1 MFEVVLAT
9 MESKMRTVENL
20 DRAVEHLMRKMD
32 SIEQKI
38 ETKSNNI
45 LNRMDN
51 LGMKINSKLAILD
64 KSESSVTNINLRLDH
79 MSSILDAISNNPKEG
94 KTTKRHIKNGEEIKN
109 TPDDVEELF
118 VAQPSNRK
126 TKYVFLIGHSLFL
139 VDIIYFLRGY
149 FSKIYFYFLVCL
161 LQHQL
166 PIYLKR
172 CPLTKSK
179 ENDEDLD
186 VYTKSLMPWTM

>member
-1 MFEVVLAT
+1 MTKFLIYYFRDGHVLNMFEVVLAT

-38 ETKSNNI
+38 ETKSTNI

-51 LGMKINSKLAILD
+51 LGIKINSKLAILD
-64 KSESSVTNINLRLDH
+64 KSESSITNINLRLDH

-94 KTTKRHIKNGEEIKN
+94 KTTKRHIKNDEEIKN
-109 TPDDVEELF
+109 TPEDVEELF

-126 TKYVFLIGHSLFL
+126 TKYVILIGHIYSKWILIIRYFQRENILLF
-139 VDIIYFLRGY
+139 FQC
-149 FSKIYFYFLVCL
+149 FYCNAN
-161 LQHQL
+161 
-166 PIYLKR
+166 YLYIKKD
-172 CPLTKSK
+172 TH
-179 ENDEDLD
+179 
-186 VYTKSLMPWTM
+186 

>member
-38 ETKSNNI
+38 ETKSTDI

-51 LGMKINSKLAILD
+51 LGLKMNSKLAILD
-64 KSESSVTNINLRLDH
+64 KSESSITNINLRLDH

-94 KTTKRHIKNGEEIKN
+94 KTTKRHIKNDEEIKN
-109 TPDDVEELF
+109 TPEDVEELF

-126 TKYVFLIGHSLFL
+126 TKYVILIGHIYSKWILKVIRHFQRENILF
-139 VDIIYFLRGY
+139 F
-149 FSKIYFYFLVCL
+149 FQCFYCNAN
-161 LQHQL
+161 
-166 PIYLKR
+166 YLYIKKD
-172 CPLTKSK
+172 TH
-179 ENDEDLD
+179 
-186 VYTKSLMPWTM
+186 

>member
-32 SIEQKI
+32 SIEQTI
-38 ETKSNNI
+38 ETKSTNI

-51 LGMKINSKLAILD
+51 LGIKINSKLAILD
-64 KSESSVTNINLRLDH
+64 KSESSITNINLRLDH

-94 KTTKRHIKNGEEIKN
+94 KTTKRHIKNDEEIKN
-109 TPDDVEELF
+109 TPEDVEELF

-126 TKYVFLIGHSLFL
+126 TKYVFLIVHSLFL
-139 VDIIYFLRGY
+139 VDI
-149 FSKIYFYFLVCL
+149 KISEVG
-161 LQHQL
+161 
-166 PIYLKR
+166 
-172 CPLTKSK
+172 
-179 ENDEDLD
+179 N
-186 VYTKSLMPWTM
+186 